1 MLLFLSMLESDGER
15 RIFSELYNQ
24 YGNAMLRVARRYFP
38 EDPQDAEDAVQN
50 AWLKVVKNIL
60 KIQEIPCK
68 KRGAYL
74 VIIVRN
80 EAITILRKRRR
91 ELPFEDALAGEAA
104 GFGGDSGKPV
114 IELIRAMPDTYRAVL
129 EMRFVEER
137 STKGNCRGASF
148 DGIGRQHTD
157 PSGAGDLNRKTK
169 RGGNLQWQIIWRT
182 PCCGSFC

>member
-1 MLLFLSMLESDGER
+1 MLIFLSMLESDRER
-15 RIFSELYNQ
+15 RVFSELYNQ
-24 YGNAMLRVARRYFP
+24 YGNAMLRVAQRYFP

-80 EAITILRKRRR
+80 EAIAILRKRRR

-104 GFGGDSGKPV
+104 GLGDDSRKPV

-137 STKGNCRGASF
+137 STKEIAAALHLTESAVNTRIHRGRAILIEKLREE
-148 DGIGRQHTD
+148 GICNG
-157 PSGAGDLNRKTK
+157 K
-169 RGGNLQWQIIWRT
+169 
-182 PCCGSFC
+182 

>member
-137 STKGNCRGASF
+137 STKEIAAALHLTESAVNTRIHRGRAILIEKLREE
-148 DGIGRQHTD
+148 GICNGR
-157 PSGAGDLNRKTK
+157 
-169 RGGNLQWQIIWRT
+169 
-182 PCCGSFC
+182 

>member
-50 AWLKVVKNIL
+50 AWLKVIKNIL

-80 EAITILRKRRR
+80 EAIAILRKRRR

-104 GFGGDSGKPV
+104 GLGDDSGKPV

-137 STKGNCRGASF
+137 STKEIAAALHLTETAVNTRIHRGRAILIEKLREE
-148 DGIGRQHTD
+148 GICNG
-157 PSGAGDLNRKTK
+157 K
-169 RGGNLQWQIIWRT
+169 
-182 PCCGSFC
+182 

>member
-50 AWLKVVKNIL
+50 AWLKVIKNIL

-137 STKGNCRGASF
+137 STKEIAAALHLTESAVNTRIHRGRAILIEKLREE
-148 DGIGRQHTD
+148 GICNGR
-157 PSGAGDLNRKTK
+157 
-169 RGGNLQWQIIWRT
+169 
-182 PCCGSFC
+182 

>member
-91 ELPFEDALAGEAA
+91 GLPLEDALAGEAA
-104 GFGGDSGKPV
+104 GFGDDSGKTV

-137 STKGNCRGASF
+137 STKEIAAALHLTESAVNTRIHRGRAILIEKLREE
-148 DGIGRQHTD
+148 GICNG
-157 PSGAGDLNRKTK
+157 K
-169 RGGNLQWQIIWRT
+169 
-182 PCCGSFC
+182 

>member
-50 AWLKVVKNIL
+50 AWLKVIKNIL

-91 ELPFEDALAGEAA
+91 ELSFEDALAGEAA
-104 GFGGDSGKPV
+104 GHGDDSGKPV

-137 STKGNCRGASF
+137 STKEIAAALHLPESAVNTRIHRGRAILIEKLREE
-148 DGIGRQHTD
+148 GICNG
-157 PSGAGDLNRKTK
+157 K
-169 RGGNLQWQIIWRT
+169 
-182 PCCGSFC
+182 

>member
-104 GFGGDSGKPV
+104 GLGDDSGKPV

-137 STKGNCRGASF
+137 STKEIAAALHLTESAVNTRIHRGRAILIEKLREE
-148 DGIGRQHTD
+148 GICNGR
-157 PSGAGDLNRKTK
+157 
-169 RGGNLQWQIIWRT
+169 
-182 PCCGSFC
+182 

>member
-1 MLLFLSMLESDGER
+1 MLIFLSMLESDRER
-15 RIFSELYNQ
+15 RVFSELYNQ
-24 YGNAMLRVARRYFP
+24 YGNAMLRVAQRYFP

-91 ELPFEDALAGEAA
+91 GLPFEDALAGEAA
-104 GFGGDSGKPV
+104 GLGDDSEKPV

-137 STKGNCRGASF
+137 STKEIAAALHLTESAVNTRIHRGRAILIEKLREE
-148 DGIGRQHTD
+148 GICNG
-157 PSGAGDLNRKTK
+157 K
-169 RGGNLQWQIIWRT
+169 
-182 PCCGSFC
+182 

>member
-1 MLLFLSMLESDGER
+1 MLIFLSMLESDGER

-50 AWLKVVKNIL
+50 AWLKVIKNIL

-104 GFGGDSGKPV
+104 GFGDVSGKPV

-137 STKGNCRGASF
+137 STKEIAAALHLTESAVNTRIHRGRAILIEKLREE
-148 DGIGRQHTD
+148 GICNG
-157 PSGAGDLNRKTK
+157 K
-169 RGGNLQWQIIWRT
+169 
-182 PCCGSFC
+182 